1 MLLLDTSVLIDVLR
15 GSSTASDWLGS
26 VEELPACSEL
36 TRAEVFRGVRSAER
50 TRTERLLSSLR
61 WVPVDEPISRRAGEL
76 ARQYRRTHAGL
87 SIVDFVIGAT
97 AQLLEADLATGNV
110 RHYPMF
116 AGLKPPYA
124 GCGQQ
129 RTSTTATPARRW
141 TSRSRRGDG
150 RAVRGAAMDEPF
162 ANNPSWRGP
171 MNWDPEEG

>member
-116 AGLKPPYA
+116 AGLKRPYA
-124 GCGQQ
+124 G
-129 RTSTTATPARRW
+129 
-141 TSRSRRGDG
+141 
-150 RAVRGAAMDEPF
+150 
-162 ANNPSWRGP
+162 
-171 MNWDPEEG
+171 